1 MTILGVA
8 GLKPR
13 EIAVRV
19 LQQRAERSEFLEN
32 LLENALEQNTL
43 APVDRRLA
51 QELTY
56 GLVRWRATL
65 DWLIARKTTDR
76 PQTELVQLLLRL
88 GLYQMFWLDRI
99 PSYAA
104 VNETVELAKAMGLAA
119 KAGFLNA
126 VLRAYDR
133 EREVTRHLLTDL
145 KQKQP
150 DLGHSHPHWLY
161 ERWKQRWGQATT
173 IAFMEWNNT
182 PPPTYARV
190 NRLKVEAADLLTQ
203 WTAEGV
209 TAKPRTWNWT
219 GEGLVFEL
227 EAHPPLA
234 SLPSFQQGHFYVQ
247 DPSTLLAVKVLDP
260 QPGDEVLDLCAAPG
274 GKTTLIA
281 QWMKNQ
287 GRVVAFDRQPERL
300 RRVRENGQRLGVLC
314 LETVGHLDRLEA
326 AGTLSPT
333 PDETPRLVLP
343 GDTLPQ
349 SQAVTV
355 FDRVLVD
362 APCSNTGVM
371 RRRIELRW
379 RIKPA
384 EVNRLRRSQLELL
397 QQAAGH
403 VKPGGVLVY
412 STCSVEPEE
421 NGDVVQAFL
430 AEKKDF
436 SLETERTLLPFVE
449 RVDGAYVARLR
460 RTD

>member
-1 MTILGVA
+1 VA

-13 EIAVRV
+13 EITVRV
-19 LQQRAERSEFLEN
+19 LQQRTEGSEFLEN
-32 LLENALEQNTL
+32 LLEMSLDQNAL
-43 APVDRRLA
+43 APADRRLA

-65 DWLIARKTTDR
+65 DWLIARKTKDR
-76 PQTELVQLLLRL
+76 PQTERVQLLLRL

-104 VNETVELAKAMGLAA
+104 VNETVALAKSLGLAA

-133 EREVTRHLLTDL
+133 EREGTRCLLNDL
-145 KQKQP
+145 KQQQP
-150 DLGHSHPHWLY
+150 DVGYSHPHWLY
-161 ERWKQRWGQATT
+161 ARWQQRWGQAATT
-173 IAFMEWNNT
+173 AFMEWNNT

-190 NRLKVEAADLLTQ
+190 NRLKVEPANLLSQ
-203 WTAEGV
+203 WATEGV
-209 TAKPRTWNWT
+209 TAKPRAWNWT

-234 SLPSFQQGHFYVQ
+234 SLPSFQQGLFYVQ
-247 DPSTLLAVKVLDP
+247 DPSTLLAVTVLDP
-260 QPGDEVLDLCAAPG
+260 QPGDRVLDLCAAPG

-281 QWMKNQ
+281 QCMKNQ
-287 GRVVAFDRQPERL
+287 GSVVAFDRQPERL

-314 LETVGHLDRLEA
+314 LETVGQLDRLDA
-326 AGTLSPT
+326 AAMSPK
-333 PDETPRLVLP
+333 PEETPRPVSP
-343 GDTLPQ
+343 PDTLPPR
-349 SQAVTV
+349 QAGAV

-384 EVNRLRRSQLELL
+384 EVNRLRQSQLELL
-397 QQAAGH
+397 QQAAEH
-403 VKPGGVLVY
+403 VKPGGILVY

-421 NGDVVQAFL
+421 NGDVVNAFL
-430 AEKKDF
+430 AGSQGF

-449 RVDGAYVARLR
+449 RVDGAYVAKLR
-460 RTD
+460 RTG

>member
-13 EIAVRV
+13 EIAVHV
-19 LQQRAERSEFLEN
+19 LQQRADGLEFLEHR
-32 LLENALEQNTL
+32 LENALDQNKL

-56 GLVRWRATL
+56 GLVRWRAAL

-76 PQTELVQLLLRL
+76 PQTERVQLLLRL

-104 VNETVELAKAMGLAA
+104 VNETVELAKGMGLTA

-133 EREVTRHLLTDL
+133 EREVTRRLLTDL

-150 DLGHSHPHWLY
+150 DLGYSHPRWLY

-173 IAFMEWNNT
+173 LAFMEWNNT

-190 NRLKVEAADLLTQ
+190 NRLKVEAADLLSQ

-247 DPSTLLAVKVLDP
+247 DPSTLLAVTVLN
-260 QPGDEVLDLCAAPG
+260 
-274 GKTTLIA
+274 K
-281 QWMKNQ
+281 
-287 GRVVAFDRQPERL
+287 GRVMAFDRQPERL

-314 LETVGHLDRLEA
+314 LETADHLNRLEGA
-326 AGTLSPT
+326 QTLPAGS
-333 PDETPRLVLP
+333 DETPQP
-343 GDTLPQ
+343 GAPPSAPARSDEATL
-349 SQAVTV
+349 

-362 APCSNTGVM
+362 APCSNTGVI

-384 EVNRLRRSQLELL
+384 ELNRLRRSQLELL

-436 SLETERTLLPFVE
+436 SLETERTLLPFVDQ
-449 RVDGAYVARLR
+449 VDGAYVAKLK